1 MSRCLIRIALVVAPI
16 ACLVFAA
23 TATADLKIRQIH
35 PDTNPLGGDW
45 VELQVT
51 GGGDNTVNGKVIR
64 TFDPG
69 GSQFNTMGSYVI
81 PNSPTP
87 NTQDQR
93 LILISSLFTPMGVSS
108 DFTPMPIELDMTGQD
123 GAVCLTQNNPPTYTP
138 IDCVSYGNFTGS
150 ISSAGTPAVQ
160 TPFGSTLERKIT
172 PGCATALDAA
182 DDTNNSSAD
191 FAPSMNLPR
200 NNATTPTEAPCVAPS
215 GGGTGTAPTTP
226 VKKCKKKKHRSAE
239 AAKKKCKKKKH

>member
-81 PNSPTP
+81 PNIPTP

-108 DFTPMPIELDMTGQD
+108 DFTPMPLELDMTGQD

-150 ISSAGTPAVQ
+150 IASAGTPAVQ

-172 PGCATALDAA
+172 TACATALDAA

-191 FAPSMNLPR
+191 FALSTDPPR
-200 NNATTPTEAPCVAPS
+200 NNAATPTERTCTS
-215 GGGTGTAPTTP
+215 GPGTGTGAGTTTTS
-226 VKKCKKKKHRSAE
+226 KKCKKKHRSADV
-239 AAKKKCKKKKH
+239 AKKKKCKKKKH